1 MKIAILGSSDTVHI
15 QRLVQAFVQRGH
27 DVHVLSMKPFP
38 IPGATFERFK
48 VPPFGWRYP
57 YRWRRRW
64 TAYMRDLFRRFDVIS
79 VHFLSD
85 WGITESVAA
94 EGCLVVKAY
103 GSDVDH
109 PPDTPP
115 PGVELIEARR
125 SLLQCA
131 DRVVAPSRWFR
142 EKVAAYGAIDPAKID
157 VLPFGVDT
165 ERFTPACRL
174 TGWKAGPTRVVG
186 FCKGFEPVYAP
197 LSFIEAASR
206 VLVACPDVR
215 FELVGEGSLRQTCRE
230 RAESLGIGHAMRWID
245 FLPHEDLPGIMS
257 SWDVVAIT
265 SVKESFC
272 VTAIEAAAMEL
283 PVVATDVGGLR
294 ESVEHGRT
302 GLLVEPG
309 KPHLIADGLVTLL
322 NDSARRREMGACA
335 RRRVAERYQ
344 WQHCVDRW
352 IDIFKTVRAQR
363 NSMRRRESRIT
374 AGNPIGTL
382 LNVSGDR

>member
-1 MKIAILGSSDTVHI
+1 MKIAMLGSSDTVHI
-15 QRLVQAFVQRGH
+15 QRLVKALVHRGH
-27 DVHVLSMKPFP
+27 DVHVLSMKPVP
-38 IPGATFERFK
+38 ILGATFERFK

-64 TAYMRDLFRRFDVIS
+64 TAYMRDLFRRFDVVN
-79 VHFLSD
+79 VHFLLD
-85 WGITESVAA
+85 WGITESVAG

-115 PGVELIEARR
+115 PGIELIQARR
-125 SLLQCA
+125 KLLQCA

-165 ERFTPACRL
+165 ERFTPAQPRRHH
-174 TGWKAGPTRVVG
+174 TRVVG

-197 LSFIEAASR
+197 LSFIEVASR
-206 VLVACPDVR
+206 VLAACPDVR

-230 RAESLGIGHAMRWID
+230 RAESLGIGHALRWID
-245 FLPHEDLPGIMS
+245 FLPHGDLPGIMS
-257 SWDVVAIT
+257 NWDVVAIT

-322 NDSARRREMGACA
+322 NDSARRREMGASA
-335 RRRVAERYQ
+335 RRRVVERYQ

-352 IDIFKTVRAQR
+352 IDIFKTERAR
-363 NSMRRRESRIT
+363 RKPMRCGESRFP
-374 AGNPIGTL
+374 ARNPLGTL